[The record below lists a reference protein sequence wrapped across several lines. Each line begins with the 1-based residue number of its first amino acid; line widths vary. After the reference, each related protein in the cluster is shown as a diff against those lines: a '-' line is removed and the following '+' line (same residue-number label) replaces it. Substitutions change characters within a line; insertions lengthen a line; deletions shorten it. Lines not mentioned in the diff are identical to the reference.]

1 RSKVQEVQGPE
12 SITRVDPFKNG
23 SCHASLTLSTRNI
36 YRNYLNG
43 AANKYTVKACLESCL
58 ARAQFSKCKCSDAK
72 YAGYVERLCNE
83 PDELT
88 CMNSVRSSFKNNR
101 LGCTEQC
108 PQPCEHHSYR
118 YTIMTSTLTT
128 KAKETKK
135 KDKFAN
141 KKDPSFDFDDNFLR
155 VKIFYDELNL
165 EKVVQ
170 STYYDLQT
178 LLGDIGGQM
187 GLWIGISVISVAEF
201 GDLLISLCIV
211 ATRKSR
217 DRKKTKT
224 SEMEMH

>member
-1 RSKVQEVQGPE
+1 M
-12 SITRVDPFKNG
+12 
-23 SCHASLTLSTRNI
+23 
-36 YRNYLNG
+36 
-43 AANKYTVKACLESCL
+43 ESCL
-58 ARAQFSKCKCSDAK
+58 AKAQFSKCKCSDAK
-72 YAGYVERLCNE
+72 YAGYVDKICYQ
-83 PDELT
+83 DAELT
-88 CMNSVRSSFKNNR
+88 CMNSVSSSFKRNR

-128 KAKETKK
+128 KAKETKESK
-135 KDKFAN
+135 NFGDK
-141 KKDPSFDFDDNFLR
+141 KKDPNFKFDDNFLR

-165 EKVVQ
+165 EKIVQ

-187 GLWIGISVISVAEF
+187 GLWIGISVIAVAEF

-217 DRKKTKT
+217 DRKKTKS